1 MDLIDVMLHDKA
13 VVGEYEKI
21 DAVNPYPSNHGM
33 KHIYGFLD
41 LIDRSKDAFE
51 LSERD
56 VLIVKT
62 CAILHDLG
70 QTQGRK
76 DHGLRGRE
84 FAEKYLPEKGVFSN
98 AELKE
103 IYDAI
108 ELHDEYQDY
117 SKVPSRNAWIVNVVD
132 KLDFSRNRLEDDYL
146 ERFKYSAYADI
157 ERLDFYKTEN
167 GLKIVIRKI
176 ENPQIVTSELLFKYN
191 LFAKGMNAL
200 RNFGWAYNFVP
211 EVYLEDEKLNLETMD
226 TSVIF
231 DK

>member
-108 ELHDEYQDY
+108 
-117 SKVPSRNAWIVNVVD
+117 VNVVD